1 MPEITETKLKEQIAK
16 EQIGSL
22 YFLYGDEKLLVR
34 RNLNRLLKKLD
45 GNFPE
50 FNFQEF
56 PHDAPVDNIA
66 DAVVAMPFMAER
78 KCVTVSDLNVEAMNT
93 AELDKLYELL
103 DTIPETTVLILY
115 LPTLEIDPKKSA
127 KWRTFLKKLD
137 TRGFSLPSLRLKD
150 NELEKYV
157 CREAEK
163 ANCLLSR
170 KLAERIVQYVGN
182 DLNAL
187 TNEVTKL
194 CAFAGGG
201 EITAEQAKMGYVGA
215 FTYAEVISGYTSFY
229 LGAKSV
235 CPSVTMDV
243 TFTGSWYDEALEKEA
258 ANKLIAGGC
267 KLISQHADSMGAPTA
282 CETAGVPNV
291 SYNGSTQSA
300 CPNTFIVS
308 SRIDW
313 TPYYEMVIKAVQ
325 DGTALDSDWTGTL
338 KTGSVVLTDVNEKVA
353 AKGTAEKIAEV
364 TKQLED
370 GTLHVFDTSTFTV
383 NKAPLTS
390 YMADVDTDADNTGD
404 TEAIKDGYFHES
416 EFRAAPYFNVQI
428 DGINLLDQNFGS

>member
-1 MPEITETKLKEQIAK
+1 MKKLLAILLSVIMVLSLVACGNKTQDETPSNDDQQQNTETETKTVKVGLIC
-16 EQIGSL
+16 I
-22 YFLYGDEKLLVR
+22 GDENDQGYTYNFIRGKEAATEQLAAKGINVDWVVKYNIGENSTCEDA
-34 RNLNRLLKKLD
+34 NL
-45 GNFPE
+45 E
-50 FNFQEF
+50 
-56 PHDAPVDNIA
+56 
-66 DAVVAMPFMAER
+66 
-78 KCVTVSDLNVEAMNT
+78 
-93 AELDKLYELL
+93 
-103 DTIPETTVLILY
+103 
-115 LPTLEIDPKKSA
+115 
-127 KWRTFLKKLD
+127 
-137 TRGFSLPSLRLKD
+137 
-150 NELEKYV
+150 
-157 CREAEK
+157 
-163 ANCLLSR
+163 
-170 KLAERIVQYVGN
+170 LAEEGCELIINNSFGFEEYMLKVAPDYPEIQFVGCTNQGSWN
-182 DLNAL
+182 DGLEN
-187 TNEVTKL
+187 THN
-194 CAFAGGG
+194 AFANIYEGRYLAGVAAGMKLNEMIEAG
-201 EITAEQAKMGYVGA
+201 EFTADQAKMGYVGA

-235 CPSVTMDV
+235 CPTVTMDV

-291 SYNGSTQSA
+291 SYNGSTESA

-325 DGTALDSDWTGTL
+325 DGTSLDSDWTGTL

-383 NKAPLTS
+383 KGETLTS
-390 YMADVDTDADNTGD
+390 YMADVDTDADNAGD
-404 TEAIKDGYFHES
+404 TEAISDGYFHES